1 MWASFGLLA
10 LGLAQCAAFT
20 GRPIHSRQTVLL
32 AATLEPKKA
41 RPSRVKRLEDSV
53 ARLEA
58 GESEAD
64 IMRNIGQRQA
74 KEDRELG
81 ASAPSTPTAARKK
94 RNVNP

>member
-1 MWASFGLLA
+1 MRSIFRSPG
-10 LGLAQCAAFT
+10 G
-20 GRPIHSRQTVLL
+20 GRATRGVADPAVLE
-32 AATLEPKKA
+32 AEII
-41 RPSRVKRLEDSV
+41 

-74 KEDRELG
+74 KEDHELG
-81 ASAPSTPTAARKK
+81 ASAPSAPTAARKK